1 MNVVVRAVG
10 LREARRQHQLTQREL
25 ARRLGVTQN
34 YIPALEAG
42 TRNPGPR
49 LRSAMLAMFGC
60 EFEDL
65 FDVVMVDPSTHVERR
80 LRPVGEAVRRTS

>member
-1 MNVVVRAVG
+1 M
-10 LREARRQHQLTQREL
+10 RQRHRLTQREL

-49 LRSAMLAMFGC
+49 LRSALLTLFGC
-60 EFEDL
+60 DFEEL
-65 FDVVMVDPSTHVERR
+65 FEVVMVDPRTRSERAF
-80 LRPVGEAVRRTS
+80 RPDPELAAGAD